1 MLESL
6 RTTLLLK
13 IAELARA
20 QRGVISRVQLREL
33 GCSDSWIAA
42 RVHEGVLQRVFPQVF
57 AFGDSELTREGRWF
71 AAVLAGGEDA
81 ALSHRSAAVFW
92 GLMRMDTGRPDII
105 IAANRGLTNDDIH
118 PHRCKL
124 ADGDVLEI
132 DGLRVT
138 SPMRTLIDLADVV
151 SRSDPADAFDQ
162 ALLREL
168 YDKWPLDALL
178 ARARGRRGL
187 KNLKRVTAEL
197 TDEGELFLSRRER
210 QARDILVAHG
220 VGRPSVN
227 AAVAIG
233 AGRYRYPDLYFAKE
247 RVDVEIDGPHHRLAH
262 RRRKDAIRDRE
273 LGAVDVLVDRY
284 PDTLLDTDPSGFA
297 RSVAAT
303 LDRRRAALRAAA

>member
-1 MLESL
+1 MPESM
-6 RTTLLLK
+6 RSALLLK
-13 IAELARA
+13 IAELARE
-20 QRGVISRVQLREL
+20 QRGVVSRAQLRAL
-33 GCSDSWIAA
+33 GCGDTWISA
-42 RVHEGVLQRVFPQVF
+42 RVREGVLQRVFPQVF
-57 AFGDSELTREGRWF
+57 AFGDAELTREGRWF

-81 ALSHRSAAVFW
+81 ALSHRSAAAFW
-92 GLMRMDTGRPDII
+92 GLIRMDAGRPDII
-105 IAANRGLTNDDIH
+105 IAANRGLTIDDIH

-124 ADGDVLEI
+124 AEGDVLEI

-151 SRSDPADAFDQ
+151 SQSDLADAFDQ
-162 ALLREL
+162 ALLHEL
-168 YDKWPLDALL
+168 YDKGPLDELL
-178 ARARGRRGL
+178 ARACGRRGL
-187 KNLKRVTAEL
+187 KKLKRVTAEL
-197 TDEGELFLSRRER
+197 TDEGEVFLSRRER

-227 AAVAIG
+227 TAVAIG

-273 LGAVDVLVDRY
+273 LAGVGVLVDRY

-297 RSVAAT
+297 RRVAAT
-303 LDRRRAALRAAA
+303 LERRRAALRAAA